1 MIDKLAVRDR
11 ATTTAED
18 IRLVEIVESSGYKLA
33 SWLLTLLVG

>member
-18 IRLVEIVESSGYKLA
+18 IRLVEIVDTGLKSRGYKL
-33 SWLLTLLVG
+33 GP